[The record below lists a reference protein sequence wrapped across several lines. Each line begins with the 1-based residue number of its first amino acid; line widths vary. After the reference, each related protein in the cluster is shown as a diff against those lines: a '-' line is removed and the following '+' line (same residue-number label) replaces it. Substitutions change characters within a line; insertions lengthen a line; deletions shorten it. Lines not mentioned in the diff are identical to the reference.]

1 MVFHITNYMRETN
14 TWMIRKGRWVLWCTF
29 GSVPFYR
36 NTYWD
41 YLGRRVAWKEYFDG
55 KTEAE
60 RIADA
65 DTARADW
72 GYRPRYTP
80 VYDFSIKQRKYDA
93 MSAEERVA
101 DTPRLRTASSKA
113 AQNDQM
119 QPKEVRTIISI
130 LSEHNRAPGVFD
142 YNFPQNFYSTF
153 PEIERESFVT
163 LGSSHS
169 RRVHNKE

>member
-14 TWMIRKGRWVLWCTF
+14 TWMIRKSRWIFWCTF

-55 KTEAE
+55 KTEDE

-72 GYRPRYTP
+72 GYTPRYAP

-93 MSAEERVA
+93 MTMEERVN
-101 DTPRLRTASSKA
+101 DTPRLRTVSSKA
-113 AQNDQM
+113 
-119 QPKEVRTIISI
+119 S
-130 LSEHNRAPGVFD
+130 
-142 YNFPQNFYSTF
+142 
-153 PEIERESFVT
+153 
-163 LGSSHS
+163 
-169 RRVHNKE
+169 